1 MQDNVRLQEIAKTVS
16 TDEDRAALRRHLRL
30 IVEGEAFKGSRRSA
44 QFLLYVVERS
54 LNQQLDALKERTIGI
69 ELFGRT
75 PAYDTGEDAIVRV
88 TASDVRRRLLQHYGR
103 AGQDTEFRIGLPPGG
118 YIPEIHRDLG
128 QRRPDDAVAAES
140 LHPSSGHEEKPV
152 FTVSTAHE
160 VHVDA
165 AGVGHIPAT
174 HSLRWSFRWPRQ
186 LAILAALAIV
196 VALVL
201 WWRHSPVL
209 ARSTHASETSP
220 WSPILHSAQPIQ
232 VIASDPDIAEVQTIA
247 DKQLSL
253 SDYANENYGCE
264 FLAPN
269 MKAACQSELVGDKV
283 AAIDAEIVARI
294 AVLAE
299 RNQSEIVVRSARG
312 VRLRELRT
320 DDNYILLGSPRS
332 NPWVGLYSDQMEYQI
347 LYDPVQRQEIVR
359 NKRPQ
364 AGESDQYIPTA
375 KGFGTGQSF
384 ATVSLLRNPDQ
395 KGRIFLLAGTTA
407 ESTHAASEF
416 ATNIPVFAA
425 TLKNCGIAPTTSSNY
440 QILLRVETM
449 AGSATQTDVVGCH
462 KLSP

>member
-1 MQDNVRLQEIAKTVS
+1 MQDNLRLQEIAKTVS
-16 TDEDRAALRRHLRL
+16 TDEDRVALRRHLQL

-54 LNQQLDALKERTIGI
+54 LDQHLDALKERTIGI
-69 ELFGRT
+69 ELFGRP

-103 AGQDTEFRIGLPPGG
+103 AGQDTEFRVALPTGG
-118 YIPEIHRDLG
+118 YIPEIHRGLS
-128 QRRPDDAVAAES
+128 QRPVISSVAAES
-140 LHPSSGHEEKPV
+140 SHHLDRPEEKPV
-152 FTVSTAHE
+152 FVLPVAHE
-160 VHVDA
+160 LHVDSPV
-165 AGVGHIPAT
+165 VGHMPAT
-174 HSLRWSFRWPRQ
+174 PSFQWPRQ
-186 LAILAALAIV
+186 LAFLAALAVIA
-196 VALVL
+196 ALFF
-201 WWRHSPVL
+201 WWHSPEL
-209 ARSTHASETSP
+209 TRSAHAAETSP
-220 WSPILHSAQPIQ
+220 WASLFHSSQPIQ
-232 VIASDPDIAEVQTIA
+232 VIASDPDIADIQTIA
-247 DKQLSL
+247 DKEISL
-253 SDYANENYGCE
+253 SNYANENYGCE
-264 FLAPN
+264 LLAPN
-269 MKAACQSELVGDKV
+269 MKAACQSELRGDKV
-283 AAIDAEIVARI
+283 AAIDAEVVARI

-320 DDNYILLGSPRS
+320 DDNYVLLGSPRS
-332 NPWVGLYSDQMEYQI
+332 NPWVGLFSDQMEYQI

-364 AGESDQYIPTA
+364 AGESNQYIPTA

-395 KGRIFLLAGTTA
+395 SGQVFLLAGTTA

-416 ATNIPVFAA
+416 ATNIPVFAS
-425 TLKNCGIAPTTSSNY
+425 TLKNCGITLAPANNY

-462 KLSP
+462 KLSSSK

>member
-1 MQDNVRLQEIAKTVS
+1 MQDNVRLQEIAKTVR
-16 TDEDRAALRRHLRL
+16 TDEDRVALRSHLRL

-54 LNQQLDALKERTIGI
+54 LDQQLDALKERTIGI
-69 ELFGRT
+69 ELFGRA
-75 PAYDTGEDAIVRV
+75 PSYDTGEDAIVRV

-103 AGQDTEFRIGLPPGG
+103 TGQDTGFRIGLPAGG
-118 YIPEIHRDLG
+118 YIPEI
-128 QRRPDDAVAAES
+128 QRGRTQFPVVSPIVVESPEPSAE
-140 LHPSSGHEEKPV
+140 PEAKPV
-152 FTVSTAHE
+152 LAVPVAHE
-160 VHVDA
+160 VHLDG
-165 AGVGHIPAT
+165 AGVTHIPAT
-174 HSLRWSFRWPRQ
+174 HSFHWPRQ
-186 LAILAALAIV
+186 LAALAALAVIV
-196 VALVL
+196 TFVL
-201 WWRHSPVL
+201 WWWHSPVL
-209 ARSTHASETSP
+209 ARATHAHETSP
-220 WSPILHSAQPIQ
+220 WSSIFHSSEPTQ
-232 VIASDPDIAEVQTIA
+232 VIASDPDIADIQTIA

-264 FLAPN
+264 YLAPN
-269 MKAACQSELVGDKV
+269 MKAACQSELRGNKV
-283 AAIDAEIVARI
+283 AAIDAEVVARI

-332 NPWVGLYSDQMEYQI
+332 NPWVGLFSDQMVYQI
-347 LYDPVQRQEIVR
+347 VYDPVQRQEIIR

-384 ATVSLLRNPDQ
+384 ATVSMLRNPDQ
-395 KGRIFLLAGTTA
+395 SGQVFLLAGTTA

-416 ATNIPVFAA
+416 ATNIPLFAS
-425 TLKNCGIAPTTSSNY
+425 TLKNCGVALAPSSNY

-449 AGSATQTDVVGCH
+449 AGSDTQTEVVGCH
-462 KLSP
+462 KLSPSK